1 MALLGRLFVSDQITK
16 IIQQLKQK
24 KNISGSPFQMI
35 QQQKHFRK
43 IPKEFAIVPQILTVI
58 ERILASSLKNH
69 KRMAKHPILI
79 PRVLKNQT
87 RKFKMSKSPQQ
98 SSKTLKCSQE
108 KPSFRILKEFARGS
122 KKSNNKN
129 SPTKTS
135 ISIVKFNIKSII
147 SMINVSLRSSFSAWQ
162 YCLVLLLGSSGT
174 W

>member
-35 QQQKHFRK
+35 QQQKPFRK

-87 RKFKMSKSPQQ
+87 RKLKMSKVLSNLQ
-98 SSKTLKCSQE
+98 
-108 KPSFRILKEFARGS
+108 KP
-122 KKSNNKN
+122 
-129 SPTKTS
+129 
-135 ISIVKFNIKSII
+135 
-147 SMINVSLRSSFSAWQ
+147 
-162 YCLVLLLGSSGT
+162 
-174 W
+174 